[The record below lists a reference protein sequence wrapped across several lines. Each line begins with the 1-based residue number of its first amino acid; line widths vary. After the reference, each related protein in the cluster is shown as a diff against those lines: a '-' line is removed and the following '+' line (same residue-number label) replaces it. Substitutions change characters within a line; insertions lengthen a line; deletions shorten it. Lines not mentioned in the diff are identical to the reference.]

1 MKALQSSADSGTAFP
16 GVVLAG
22 GRSSRMGR
30 NKALLPFGPE
40 SLVLRAARRLTPQV
54 TSVAINANDRTSELE
69 ALGFAV
75 FGDLD
80 DSRSGPLGGILASL
94 RYASAAPLSAS
105 HLVTVAIDSPFFP
118 ADLVGR
124 LSTAIDRPDRIAV
137 AASSAGVH
145 PVFGLWP
152 LALADD
158 LERWLSSGQ
167 SLRLRDWLAS
177 HGAREVP
184 FPDHETGL
192 GRLDPF
198 FNINT
203 PADLLAAQQWLG
215 ALDP

>member
-1 MKALQSSADSGTAFP
+1 MQNSADSGAAFP

-30 NKALLPFGPE
+30 NKALLQFGPE
-40 SLVLRAARRLTPQV
+40 SLVLRATRRLTPQV
-54 TSVAINANDRTSELE
+54 TSVAINANDRTAELE
-69 ALGFAV
+69 ALGLAM

-94 RYASAAPLSAS
+94 RYASLAAWPAS
-105 HLVTVAIDSPFFP
+105 HVVTVAIDSPFFP
-118 ADLVGR
+118 ADLVAR

-137 AASSAGVH
+137 AASSGGLH

-152 LALADD
+152 RSLADD
-158 LERWLSSGQ
+158 LERWLSGGQ
-167 SLRLRDWLAS
+167 SLRLRDWLAR
-177 HGAREVP
+177 HGANEVH
-184 FPDHETGL
+184 FPDHDTRL

-203 PADLLAAQQWLG
+203 RADLAAAQHWLG
-215 ALDP
+215 AIDP

>member
-40 SLVLRAARRLTPQV
+40 SLVLRATRRLTPQV
-54 TSVAINANDRTSELE
+54 TAVAINANDRPPELE
-69 ALGFAV
+69 ALGFSV
-75 FGDLD
+75 FSDLD
-80 DSRSGPLGGILASL
+80 DSRSGPLAGILASL
-94 RYASAAPLSAS
+94 RYAGVAS
-105 HLVTVAIDSPFFP
+105 WSSSHVVTVAIDSPFFP
-118 ADLVGR
+118 TDLVAR
-124 LSTAIDRPDRIAV
+124 LAGAIDRPDRIAV
-137 AASSAGVH
+137 AASSGGLH

-158 LERWLSSGQ
+158 LEHWLSSGR
-167 SLRLRDWLAS
+167 SLRLRDWLAR
-177 HGAREVP
+177 HGATEVH
-184 FPDHETGL
+184 FADHETGL

-198 FNINT
+198 FNVNT
-203 PADLLAAQQWLG
+203 PADLVAAQHWLG